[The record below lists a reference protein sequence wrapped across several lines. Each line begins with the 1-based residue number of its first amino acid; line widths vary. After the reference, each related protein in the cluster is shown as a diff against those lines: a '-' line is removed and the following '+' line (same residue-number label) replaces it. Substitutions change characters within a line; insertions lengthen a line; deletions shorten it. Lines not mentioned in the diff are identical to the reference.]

1 MIEINLLPKEYQ
13 KKSFNFS
20 LGKTGLYAIAA
31 AAGIV
36 VMLIAVTLY
45 QRHQISQFEDNI
57 DRAKQRAAMLRKDIE
72 VVDALTEVKA
82 KITQRMAAVERL
94 DHNRSVWVRIF
105 EEIARDVPEFVWL
118 AQFNEVQDADNAAAR
133 KNNKNTKAK
142 GKEEDAEPEQK
153 KPQAAPTDTKVQLEG
168 HAFTLNALAA
178 FMINMMRSDYF
189 DDVELLSTNEVQFDE
204 HRAYKF
210 VLRSDMHFISDESV
224 RSKIAKADQAEE
236 EVVQASHKSLN

>member
-20 LGKTGLYAIAA
+20 LGKTGVYAIGAA
-31 AAGIV
+31 ACII
-36 VMLIAVTLY
+36 VMLIAVTFY
-45 QRHQISQFEDNI
+45 QRHQISQLNENI
-57 DRAKQRAAMLRKDIE
+57 DRAQQRAAMLRKDIQ
-72 VVDALTEVKA
+72 VVDALTDVKA
-82 KITQRMAAVERL
+82 KITQRMTAVERL

-118 AQFNEVQDADNAAAR
+118 AQFNEVQTSEKASAR
-133 KNNKNTKAK
+133 KAKAK
-142 GKEEDAEPEQK
+142 DKEEEPAPEQK
-153 KPQAAPTDTKVQLEG
+153 KTQAAPTDTKVQLEG

-189 DDVELLSTNEVQFDE
+189 DEVELLSTSEVQFDE

-210 VLRSDMHFISDESV
+210 VLRSDMHFISDEV
-224 RSKIAKADQAEE
+224 ARGKVAQADQTDDALA
-236 EVVQASHKSLN
+236 QASHKSLN